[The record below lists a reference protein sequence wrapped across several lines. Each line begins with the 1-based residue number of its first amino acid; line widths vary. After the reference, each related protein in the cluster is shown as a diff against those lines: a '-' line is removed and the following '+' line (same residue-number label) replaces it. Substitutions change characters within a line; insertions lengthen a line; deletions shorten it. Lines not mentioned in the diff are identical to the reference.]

1 MSGMSA
7 MMAEMGIQPLMPIDI
22 QQRLR
27 PKHVENYSYR
37 GKGNPMTPAERI
49 DSLTNLREQLYEVL
63 VNVKDR
69 MVDDGDR
76 RRRTIDSLLKPG
88 AKAWIRTEGLYFDEF
103 NKLGSRK
110 LKHQWYGP
118 FDIIDRVSV
127 NSFKLDIGEAAIG
140 RGTHDVFP
148 VRVLRAYVHDE
159 TSPPVKT
166 KSTLSDEEDETEYEI
181 DQILAVRV
189 QREEYEYLVSWKGER
204 LLGTIIIFLAWRSR
218 IGPKCG

>member
-1 MSGMSA
+1 M
-7 MMAEMGIQPLMPIDI
+7 
-22 QQRLR
+22 
-27 PKHVENYSYR
+27 HR
-37 GKGNPMTPAERI
+37 GKGNPLTPAERI

-189 QREEYEYLVSWKGER
+189 QREEYEYLVSWKGYSAR
-204 LLGTIIIFLAWRSR
+204 LSSSWLGEAELAPNAAE
-218 IGPKCG
+218 ILAEFKAKAEMPPLPKKRRRR